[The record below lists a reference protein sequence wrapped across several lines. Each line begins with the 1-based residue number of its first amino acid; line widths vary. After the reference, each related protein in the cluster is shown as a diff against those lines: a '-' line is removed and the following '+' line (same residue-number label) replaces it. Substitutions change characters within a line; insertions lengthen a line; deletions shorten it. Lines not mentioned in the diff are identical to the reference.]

1 MAENIPPPSSAPAES
16 LTQAEMVSRA
26 AWRRLFSRVKSVTP
40 STLARTI
47 LVFSILGLIGWL
59 LWSTWPAMLPF
70 AFGAIIAYVVLPI
83 VNWLDKIF
91 PRVIAILLT
100 LGGVIALIGWF
111 LSMLLPILGAQITR
125 VYVSL
130 PPLEEVEDFITDLA
144 DYVDTLPVPAQV
156 LIDDFL
162 LKLNDRMQESIEVYA
177 TQLANLG
184 LANLINLFN
193 TVGFIL
199 GFLVVPGWLLTV
211 LKDREDGLTAVNRL
225 VPSFMRKDFWAV
237 TQLIDRPFRSFLH
250 GQLLMGLATAVAMY
264 LILAFL
270 EYLGLWQFEY
280 KLIAALLAG
289 FFGLIPEVGPIFA
302 VITFLV
308 LGSLDSFER
317 AMIFVVVYL
326 AANFIVHWVITP
338 RIEKTYLNIHPAILV
353 IAIVLLSE
361 FGFLWILIAAPVL
374 AIARDL
380 AQYIYGRLDD
390 PPRPAGVLPHEP
402 IPVLTATKPRRRR
415 FGRRSNQVPLAY
427 RHGRAE
433 RQRRRTR

>member
-40 STLARTI
+40 STLARTM
-47 LVFSILGLIGWL
+47 LVFAVLGLIGWL

-70 AFGAIIAYVVLPI
+70 VFGAVIAYVVLPI

-184 LANLINLFN
+184 
-193 TVGFIL
+193 
-199 GFLVVPGWLLTV
+199 
-211 LKDREDGLTAVNRL
+211 
-225 VPSFMRKDFWAV
+225 
-237 TQLIDRPFRSFLH
+237 
-250 GQLLMGLATAVAMY
+250 
-264 LILAFL
+264 
-270 EYLGLWQFEY
+270 
-280 KLIAALLAG
+280 
-289 FFGLIPEVGPIFA
+289 
-302 VITFLV
+302 
-308 LGSLDSFER
+308 
-317 AMIFVVVYL
+317 
-326 AANFIVHWVITP
+326 
-338 RIEKTYLNIHPAILV
+338 
-353 IAIVLLSE
+353 
-361 FGFLWILIAAPVL
+361 
-374 AIARDL
+374 
-380 AQYIYGRLDD
+380 
-390 PPRPAGVLPHEP
+390 
-402 IPVLTATKPRRRR
+402 
-415 FGRRSNQVPLAY
+415 
-427 RHGRAE
+427 
-433 RQRRRTR
+433 